1 MSSYVCTMFFL
12 LFTWI
17 SIISLPPPLLPPPPS
32 SSPFF
37 PGLATAIGGTL
48 VGMTGGLAAPFIAA
62 GTGAI
67 IGTAGAAVIGSGAGA
82 AIIGSAFGVG
92 GAGLIGFR
100 MKRRVGGLEQF
111 EFEPL
116 FMDRFGCGAGAVGG
130 VGSGG
135 GAIDGVESL
144 HVGIAISG
152 WLNTDADDSF
162 KLPWVN
168 LMLSKEQYAL
178 KWEGMSLSL
187 DPRIKECWT
196 SIVDGKESQ
205 NTH

>member
-1 MSSYVCTMFFL
+1 MSFSQN
-12 LFTWI
+12 
-17 SIISLPPPLLPPPPS
+17 PS
-32 SSPFF
+32 
-37 PGLATAIGGTL
+37 GLATAIGGTL

-82 AIIGSAFGVG
+82 ALIGSAFDFG
-92 GAGLIGFR
+92 GAGLIGYR

-116 FMDRFGCGAGAVGG
+116 FASVGG
-130 VGSGG
+130 GG
-135 GAIDGVESL
+135 RGRGRRTEEREIVDSL

-178 KWEGMSLSL
+178 KWEG
-187 DPRIKECWT
+187 
-196 SIVDGKESQ
+196 
-205 NTH
+205 N